1 MCNFLKS
8 KAVFQIFLIVMISIC
23 FAIFMSKDV
32 EAADYVCCEKTTSG
46 EYCVF
51 TDPSNCDGMQANSAC
66 ENTYFC
72 QLGMMPCLLRRNT

>member
-1 MCNFLKS
+1 
-8 KAVFQIFLIVMISIC
+8 MISIC